1 MHNDAVPRAKSGI
14 AARITTKKA
23 RKKGREERDR
33 RTYVMSPIKGTTTK
47 SKQWSR
53 YEGWTP

>member
-1 MHNDAVPRAKSGI
+1 MHNEIRPSKKGGI
-14 AARITTKKA
+14 AAHIKA
-23 RKKGREERDR
+23 KNPRKKGREERDR
-33 RTYVMSPIKGTTTK
+33 RTYVMSPIKGATTM